1 MDTWKSD
8 LLFKLNQSLSKSIN
22 IHFWNIFIKII
33 IYRVIIVIQ
42 QLRYIIYHTRIHNIE
57 DVNRIRFSLTFCV
70 F

>member
-42 QLRYIIYHTRIHNIE
+42 QL
-57 DVNRIRFSLTFCV
+57 L
-70 F
+70 